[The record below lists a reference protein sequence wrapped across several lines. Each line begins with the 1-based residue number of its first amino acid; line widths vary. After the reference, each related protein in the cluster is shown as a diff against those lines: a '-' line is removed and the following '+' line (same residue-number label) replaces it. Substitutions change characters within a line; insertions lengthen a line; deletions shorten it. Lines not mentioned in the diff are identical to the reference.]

1 MYKTDKYQLEWL
13 YDNNNILN
21 RLRKNPFQNKNF
33 VQELFT
39 HRINNNKQTFLLKI
53 YENILFRRIKYII
66 STTDFGTDIYLS
78 NLYTAFNSIINSL
91 FFYVSPLKIDN
102 LKYSDI
108 NIDYPIENLP
118 VNFRQWSITETMN
131 SLLFRFYKTK
141 KIYMCNIS
149 IIDYLFSYKIQQN
162 VYYLNSIII
171 NNNKYFGIEKVII
184 NNDISEYKAIN
195 VIKKCSENNN
205 KDYKWIKGSEFYLD
219 IQKINRDL
227 NGNITQSNIF
237 GEYLKSYIS
246 SNNIENT
253 KNTLPILEVE
263 SNNIIM
269 DYGFYMLDEKIP
281 FIIDNLDYNTPPI
294 IPLMPITI
302 SNNYKS
308 EILGGLFL
316 EKHAPIHL
324 WTPLD
329 NKFKSNGHIL
339 AGVFEK
345 SINILSGSEK
355 IKIKLIMIKLIPGK
369 ILFCANSNISNI
381 CKNWHCDGTSEGN
394 LLASFGYNT
403 IINSDKHSEIL
414 EGFQPINLRNNT
426 LQPTIVLY

>member
-141 KIYMCNIS
+141 KIYMCNT
-149 IIDYLFSYKIQQN
+149 KIY
-162 VYYLNSIII
+162 V
-171 NNNKYFGIEKVII
+171 FCTVF
-184 NNDISEYKAIN
+184 
-195 VIKKCSENNN
+195 C
-205 KDYKWIKGSEFYLD
+205 
-219 IQKINRDL
+219 
-227 NGNITQSNIF
+227 
-237 GEYLKSYIS
+237 
-246 SNNIENT
+246 
-253 KNTLPILEVE
+253 
-263 SNNIIM
+263 
-269 DYGFYMLDEKIP
+269 
-281 FIIDNLDYNTPPI
+281 
-294 IPLMPITI
+294 
-302 SNNYKS
+302 
-308 EILGGLFL
+308 FL
-316 EKHAPIHL
+316 
-324 WTPLD
+324 
-329 NKFKSNGHIL
+329 
-339 AGVFEK
+339 
-345 SINILSGSEK
+345 
-355 IKIKLIMIKLIPGK
+355 
-369 ILFCANSNISNI
+369 
-381 CKNWHCDGTSEGN
+381 GTS
-394 LLASFGYNT
+394 T
-403 IINSDKHSEIL
+403 
-414 EGFQPINLRNNT
+414 P
-426 LQPTIVLY
+426 